1 MFPRNS
7 LTPLVREQTILSSPL
22 SSPSL
27 GFSCVRA
34 RVDVARPRCEAAEIT
49 GSLLRPPAANP
60 KEANAMSS
68 GEQTLAPD
76 KQRRTVESRRI
87 LRTEASGG
95 GGIYI
100 GGTGGEGGRRRKEEG
115 RRKRGRVME
124 NKKLPI
130 TPDRNPYTDPLY
142 PILVVILFDCSR
154 VCFFGGGGGT
164 RGFED

>member
-22 SSPSL
+22 PSPSL

-100 GGTGGEGGRRRKEEG
+100 GGTGGKRGGGGRKEEKG
-115 RRKRGRVME
+115 KGDG
-124 NKKLPI
+124 K
-130 TPDRNPYTDPLY
+130 
-142 PILVVILFDCSR
+142 
-154 VCFFGGGGGT
+154 
-164 RGFED
+164 